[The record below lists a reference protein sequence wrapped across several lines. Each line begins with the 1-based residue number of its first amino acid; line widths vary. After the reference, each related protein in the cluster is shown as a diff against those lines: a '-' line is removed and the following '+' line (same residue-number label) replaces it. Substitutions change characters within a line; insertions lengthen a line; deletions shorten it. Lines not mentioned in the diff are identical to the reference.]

1 MRLHAFRIKNFRSI
15 VDTGFRELSP
25 DGVSLIVGQ
34 NESGKSSV
42 LDGINAF
49 ETGEI
54 VEDDIRSN
62 GSLPEVTCIFKF
74 DSYAE
79 LLEHISEEQLPK
91 GFKEA
96 FEAVNH
102 CLSITR
108 SWKTGAYDDGGL
120 SLENETLKAVWT
132 AAAEDEK
139 KTKESVPKAQ
149 VTEIIAKETPA
160 EASAETPSE
169 PVVEAEITPPAV
181 PVEVKPPSV
190 LDITKFAEEIFSE
203 FPMIT
208 MFEDNSL
215 LPPTIDLADII
226 SKNTKANGYEGAKN
240 FLLIADIKAEDLQ
253 NPASIRIIEDNI
265 DEKNKKVNAELQKYW
280 HQTVGK
286 KDKIEVIMEL
296 KNHTSTVEGKQ
307 GHPYLT
313 FWIKDKNGRLSPVQR
328 SKGVKWFVSFYL
340 KLEATAKQGS
350 NRVFLIDEPGANL
363 HAKAQKDIL
372 SVFEKQKENLQIVFT
387 THSPYLLDVDKVY
400 RVLAVE
406 RADTEDEKSETQVIA
421 FQNLGSA
428 SIDTLLPL
436 YTNMG
441 VDASHQNVIKRENN
455 VLLEEISAFFY
466 FKAFWKLFGRTEQ
479 VSFLPATGCPNLPL
493 LANLM
498 LGWGLSFAVVLD
510 DDPHGR
516 KVLKEL
522 KDSKVAEDSKLIKI
536 SGCNGI
542 EDLFSAA
549 DFAKTVLG
557 KPALK
562 ITKTN
567 SEYMKDQQISKV
579 ITARDFMIAVDSGK
593 LIEAD
598 LSQATKDK
606 ITDLLSKI
614 AATLTTPAPEPAE
627 TPPAIEE

>member
-42 LDGINAF
+42 LDGIYAF

-54 VEDDIRSN
+54 IEDDIRSN

-79 LLEHISEEQLPK
+79 LTVENIPEDQLPK
-91 GFKEA
+91 GFKEV
-96 FEAVNH
+96 FEKLG
-102 CLSITR
+102 CCISIKRT
-108 SWKTGAYDDGGL
+108 WKIGKFDDGDL
-120 SLENETLKAVWT
+120 EVENEMLKAVWV
-132 AAAEDEK
+132 AAAEEEK
-139 KTKESVPKAQ
+139 KKSAPKEPIEEVVAESSIDTSTEVAVSEATETKTASTEKAESAVL
-149 VTEIIAKETPA
+149 
-160 EASAETPSE
+160 S
-169 PVVEAEITPPAV
+169 VE
-181 PVEVKPPSV
+181 
-190 LDITKFAEEIFSE
+190 KFAEEIYTQ
-203 FPMIT
+203 FPTIT

-215 LPPTIDLADII
+215 LPPTIDLNDII
-226 SKNTKANGYEGAKN
+226 NKNTKADGYEGAKN
-240 FLLIADIKAEDLQ
+240 FLLIADIKAVDLQ
-253 NPASIRIIEDNI
+253 SPASIRIIGDNI
-265 DEKNKKVNAELQKYW
+265 DEKNKKVNSELQKYW

-296 KNHTSTVEGKQ
+296 KNHASTVEGKQ
-307 GHPYLT
+307 GLPYLT

-350 NRVFLIDEPGANL
+350 SRVFLIDEPGANL

-372 SVFEKQKENLQIVFT
+372 SVFEKQKENIQIIFT

-441 VDASHQNVIKRENN
+441 VDASHQNVIKHENN

-466 FKAFWKLFGRTEQ
+466 LKAFWKIFARTEQ

-510 DDPHGR
+510 DDSHGR
-516 KVLKEL
+516 KVFKEL
-522 KDSKVAEDSKLIKI
+522 KDSKVAEESKLIKI
-536 SGCNGI
+536 SGCTGI
-542 EDLFSAA
+542 EDLFSAT
-549 DFAKTVLG
+549 DFAKVILR
-557 KPALK
+557 KPSLI
-562 ITKTN
+562 ITKAN
-567 SEYMKDQQISKV
+567 SDYMKEQQISKV
-579 ITARDFMIAVDSGK
+579 IAARDFMIAADSGK
-593 LIEAD
+593 FKKTD
-598 LSQATKDK
+598 LSTESKDK
-606 ITDLLSKI
+606 INDLLEKI
-614 AATLTTPAPEPAE
+614 AATLSTP
-627 TPPAIEE
+627 TPVLDVQKTS